1 MVPTR
6 VFDLCN
12 IVEETFCN
20 LSWLF
25 HRAGRLAMI
34 RGVTAVSPITVA
46 IFAGP
51 NRLPIEAVAEAD
63 AGVQGEFGAMLLLRF
78 YLKIYVTCF
87 KLLFQVVRSGN

>member
-1 MVPTR
+1 MLL
-6 VFDLCN
+6 FL
-12 IVEETFCN
+12 
-20 LSWLF
+20 LF

-63 AGVQGEFGAMLLLRF
+63 AGVQGELRTTLIT
-78 YLKIYVTCF
+78 Y
-87 KLLFQVVRSGN
+87 